1 MSQQLYTDNPNQD
14 YMNTQTSDTMNDI
27 DQDQEDDDIELMKQ
41 RANKN
46 TIPITGSSKNNFNT
60 GIITRPPKSK
70 DDMQP
75 GFAFEWDTPD
85 NGAYGSLVDCFGSI
99 VGGLGLIP
107 CCICCP
113 NPYRRVEQG
122 NVGLITKFG
131 QMYKAADPGLVKV
144 NPVSEKLYHVNVML
158 KTMEIPGQ
166 NCLTKDNVSIVLT
179 SVLYFQIVEPHTAYF
194 SVKDIELTLRERT
207 QTTLRQVIG
216 ARNLQD
222 VIERREE
229 IAESIEEI
237 IAQTADSWGVRI
249 ESILIK
255 DLTLPPSVSQSL
267 SMAAE
272 AKRIGESKII
282 QAKAEVESAKL
293 MRKAADILA
302 SKPAMQIRYLD
313 AMQNMA
319 KQSNSKVI
327 FMPSQHDVERTAGDA
342 AGANGSNNSY
352 GNNAG
357 NQDSGYDQAKI
368 IALDEATR
376 R

>member
-1 MSQQLYTDNPNQD
+1 MNVRVSTYTNFNDSKQSQSLLMKKLKQIKSNIITEMSQQLYTDNPNQD
-14 YMNTQTSDTMNDI
+14 YITTQTSDTVNDL
-27 DQDQEDDDIELMKQ
+27 DDNEVDIELTKK
-41 RANKN
+41 RVKAPA
-46 TIPITGSSKNNFNT
+46 PILGSSKINDKT
-60 GIITRPPKSK
+60 GIITRAPKSK

-75 GFAFEWDTPD
+75 AFAFEWETPD
-85 NGAYGSLVDCFGSI
+85 NGAYGSLVDIFGSV

-107 CCICCP
+107 CCFCCP
-113 NPYRRVEQG
+113 NPYKRVEQG

-131 QMYKAADPGLVKV
+131 QMYKAADPGLIKV

-237 IAQTADSWGVRI
+237 ISQTADSWGVRI

-282 QAKAEVESAKL
+282 QAKAEILGCYAK
-293 MRKAADILA
+293 
-302 SKPAMQIRYLD
+302 
-313 AMQNMA
+313 
-319 KQSNSKVI
+319 
-327 FMPSQHDVERTAGDA
+327 
-342 AGANGSNNSY
+342 Y
-352 GNNAG
+352 G
-357 NQDSGYDQAKI
+357 
-368 IALDEATR
+368 
-376 R
+376 